1 MSLREFEK
9 ARSVERWRE
18 GIFLMEMK
26 IFTYVESTSL
36 EANVN
41 SELIVNVRILSL
53 AFPLIC
59 DRGFVQEKNANHM
72 DLG

>member
-1 MSLREFEK
+1 MCSWGFEK
-9 ARSVERWRE
+9 ARSVERWKE

-26 IFTYVESTSL
+26 ILTYVDSTSL

-41 SELIVNVRILSL
+41 SELIINVRILSL
-53 AFPLIC
+53 AFPLIH
-59 DRGFVQEKNANHM
+59 DRGLVQEKNTNHV

>member
-1 MSLREFEK
+1 MCLWGFEK
-9 ARSVERWRE
+9 ARSVERWRG

-36 EANVN
+36 EANGN
-41 SELIVNVRILSL
+41 SELIINVRILSL
-53 AFPLIC
+53 AFPLIR
-59 DRGFVQEKNANHM
+59 DRRFVQEKNTNHV